1 MVKYIYAE
9 QHESLLNSANSEE
22 NEFNYNHCSDQIIIN
37 ARNLSLVTHNLVEEV
52 IGFIRKHSID
62 GRTHLDSEAIEKF
75 KIIGNAVKKAKD
87 DLIISVKETIEEKD
101 LESKVL
107 NKKFE

>member
-1 MVKYIYAE
+1 
-9 QHESLLNSANSEE
+9 
-22 NEFNYNHCSDQIIIN
+22 
-37 ARNLSLVTHNLVEEV
+37 VEEV